1 VVQPDEVLLV
11 TCCDRVGHFFGQ
23 LDRRQAGD
31 LRAME
36 KELMENYDRLTTLL
50 YNDDDIQDRIG
61 DHGIMRW
68 KKDNKLYRVEV
79 VNELFDDEVIL
90 IDPILLT

>member
-1 VVQPDEVLLV
+1 MEVYTDEVLLV

-36 KELMENYDRLTTLL
+36 MELKEKYDRFTTLL
-50 YNDDDIQDRIG
+50 YDDAKDHVG
-61 DHGIMRW
+61 DHGVMQW
-68 KKDNKLYRVEV
+68 TKDNKLYRVEV
-79 VNELFDDEVIL
+79 LNELFDDEVIVFN
-90 IDPILLT
+90 TNY